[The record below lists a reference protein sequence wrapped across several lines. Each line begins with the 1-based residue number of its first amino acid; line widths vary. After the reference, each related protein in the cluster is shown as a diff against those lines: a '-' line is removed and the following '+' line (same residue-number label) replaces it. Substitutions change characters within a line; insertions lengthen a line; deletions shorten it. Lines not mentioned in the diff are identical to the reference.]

1 MTLPALSAAGLGA
14 TEALGIF
21 ITGGI
26 LWLEETVGG
35 TGETGETGGGL
46 EFIKSGRTAQSALRL
61 AALRK
66 GEPEEPALL
75 GLPAACT
82 RWGALN
88 WNQSGLPEIRL
99 PESAAAIRDLTF
111 FGELKMKVAPQEPE
125 PASKPSVAAA
135 EAVLAEAVA
144 MATAGLL
151 GAIAPKVMFGMA
163 AVGCESLITKAWVTL
178 GAGALKL
185 DLAVTLFN
193 FPPPDVWW

>member
-35 TGETGETGGGL
+35 TGETGGGL

-75 GLPAACT
+75 GLPAGT

-99 PESAAAIRDLTF
+99 PESAAILDLTF
-111 FGELKMKVAPQEPE
+111 FGELKMKVAAQEPE
-125 PASKPSVAAA
+125 ASKPSVAAA